1 MKKEQAEMWFL
12 LANGIVQ
19 SATTSRILLPKGNVL
34 HKTSGLVMQYVSEYK
49 PANNIASITVSIP
62 MTRDICYLIPL
73 KARRKIPQC
82 NITSEQEKDSH
93 GKETAETGAN
103 LTETQASNHPTNGRN
118 KRFVLDIIS
127 LALGTAATTLST
139 SNTIQI
145 ANLQKEV
152 RAVTTSIE
160 EMKTVYNRQNSQIIH
175 LAEGQ
180 KESAEALHHTQTALN
195 NTIAI
200 VNEHSNELKQNRM
213 GIKTLLSIVT
223 FLKKELSSF
232 THAVETHFLHESI
245 EDILANKLN
254 LRLIHHYD
262 LPRVLKIIAK
272 RTNVQMDDS
281 GDTLPMIEL
290 INRLLVHQRIDYLPG
305 DINARSDRA
314 VIGNLLF
321 VSFFASASKD
331 QQSFSTYQLLPIPF
345 NHGNQRA
352 KVAQL
357 PQVIG
362 ISIQTFE
369 LIQWTKEESETCKF
383 EVLSS
388 CRETPPIRRQW
399 EETCL
404 FEILTDTNLTLCR
417 VEYEP
422 EPIFVHRI
430 GQQWAISTRNETKCH
445 RVTQAEQER
454 HVITTNNQISI
465 PPTALIS
472 VEKSTA
478 LSCDHFFC
486 RASAMGLVSSFRLS
500 KIERSSMMSQASSIY
515 IKHWSTT
522 LCGRK
527 SHTSLEI

>member
-1 MKKEQAEMWFL
+1 
-12 LANGIVQ
+12 
-19 SATTSRILLPKGNVL
+19 
-34 HKTSGLVMQYVSEYK
+34 
-49 PANNIASITVSIP
+49 
-62 MTRDICYLIPL
+62 
-73 KARRKIPQC
+73 
-82 NITSEQEKDSH
+82 
-93 GKETAETGAN
+93 
-103 LTETQASNHPTNGRN
+103 
-118 KRFVLDIIS
+118 
-127 LALGTAATTLST
+127 
-139 SNTIQI
+139 
-145 ANLQKEV
+145 
-152 RAVTTSIE
+152 
-160 EMKTVYNRQNSQIIH
+160 MKTLYNRQNSQIIH
-175 LAEGQ
+175 LADGQ

-223 FLKKELSSF
+223 FLEKELSSF

-254 LRLIHHYD
+254 LHFIHHYD

-281 GDTLPMIEL
+281 SDTLPMIEL

-305 DINARSDRA
+305 DINARSDQA

-321 VSFFASASKD
+321 VSFFASANKD
-331 QQSFSTYQLLPIPF
+331 QQSFSTYQLIPIPF
-345 NHGNQRA
+345 YHGNQRA

-388 CRETPPIRRQW
+388 CWGTPPIRRQW

-454 HVITTNNQISI
+454 HVITANNQISI
-465 PPTALIS
+465 PPIALIT

-478 LSCDHFFC
+478 LSCDHFFLPSVSNGTSEFISIIENRTIKYDESSVIDLYQTLVNNTQWEKIPYIPGNMESIIDHLVTSPHTTMNQLKTWEQQAMKIGLITLSEMVFILIGFSAC
-486 RASAMGLVSSFRLS
+486 IIREAKKKAATNTISMPRVWIASRESRKQYWKTWKNTMGHISESP
-500 KIERSSMMSQASSIY
+500 KE
-515 IKHWSTT
+515 
-522 LCGRK
+522 
-527 SHTSLEI
+527 